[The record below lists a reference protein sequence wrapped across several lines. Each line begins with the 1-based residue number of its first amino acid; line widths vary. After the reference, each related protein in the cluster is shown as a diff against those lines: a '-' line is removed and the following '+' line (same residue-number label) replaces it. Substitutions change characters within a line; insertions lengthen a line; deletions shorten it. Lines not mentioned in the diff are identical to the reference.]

1 MMKMTLLRRGRL
13 MSSREMLSS
22 VFHFPAGITI
32 DSIDPSA
39 NELVIGVACDFP
51 SMPCPECQQ
60 LSARIHSRYPRLVAD
75 LPCAGRNVILVLTVR
90 KFVCGTPTCPRKIFT
105 ERLPGLVES
114 YARMTSRLIAL
125 VQALGLVAG
134 GRLGTRLADR
144 LGVAP
149 TPSTLLRHLMQ
160 LPAPLTRAVRV
171 LGVDDFAWKKRFT
184 YGTILVD
191 LERRKIIDV
200 LPDRE
205 SATVEAWL
213 KEHPEVEFVS
223 RDRGKDFTKAA
234 TMGAPQA
241 QQVVDR
247 FHVVKNL
254 SEVLQEILGHCRAE
268 IRQGE
273 AAVSEFEQ
281 AAEERARGL
290 PTVATWQQRT
300 PAHVKKAHQAR
311 QASRDDRYQQMTTL
325 RAQGLTQ
332 SEVAKRMGMSERAVR
347 QWLKRGAAP
356 TNERQFR
363 RRSVFDPYAA
373 YVLHRWQDGMH
384 EAKQLYEEIQVQGF
398 SGTVRIVQ
406 RFVQALRDDPEKMPL
421 APATGADRFSSKTA
435 TWLFIRDPKQL
446 TTEKQ
451 AELEL
456 ICQRSETAR
465 QTYELTQQLMSMLRL
480 RRGQE
485 FERWLSAVEA
495 SQIPEL
501 RRFAQGLL
509 KDKSAVV
516 AGLTLSYSNGPVEAQ
531 VQKLKVVKRSMYG
544 RAKLP
549 LLRQR
554 LLHVA

>member
-1 MMKMTLLRRGRL
+1 MG
-13 MSSREMLSS
+13 SRELFAS

-39 NELVIGVACDFP
+39 NELMMRVACDFP

-60 LSARIHSRYPRLVAD
+60 PSARIHSRYQRLVAD
-75 LPCAGRNVILVLTVR
+75 LPCAGRHVLLMLTVR
-90 KFVCGTPTCPRKIFT
+90 KFVCSSPTCPRKIFT
-105 ERLPGLVES
+105 ERLPGLVAS
-114 YARMTSRLIAL
+114 YGRMTRRLIAL
-125 VQALGLVAG
+125 LQALGLGAG
-134 GRLGTRLADR
+134 GQLGTRQADR
-144 LGVAP
+144 SGIAT
-149 TPSTLLRHLMQ
+149 TPSTLLRHVMQ

-200 LPDRE
+200 LADRE

-213 KEHPEVEFVS
+213 KEHPEVAFVS

-234 TMGAPQA
+234 TLGAPQA

-273 AAVSEFEQ
+273 TSLPQLEKAG
-281 AAEERARGL
+281 EEPTRPL
-290 PTVATWQQRT
+290 PTAATWQQRT
-300 PAHVKKAHQAR
+300 PAHVKKVHQAR
-311 QASRDDRYQQMTTL
+311 QASRDDRYTQMTTL

-373 YVLHRWQDGMH
+373 YVLQRWQDGMH

-406 RFVQALRDDPEKMPL
+406 RFVRALRDDPEKMPL

-465 QTYELTQQLMSMLRL
+465 QTYELTQQFMSMLRL
-480 RRGQE
+480 RRGQD
-485 FERWLSAVEA
+485 FEMWLSAVEA

-516 AGLTLSYSNGPVEAQ
+516 AGLTLSYSNGLVEAQ
-531 VQKLKVVKRSMYG
+531 VQKLKLVKRSMFG

-554 LLHVA
+554 LLNAV

>member
-1 MMKMTLLRRGRL
+1 MDP
-13 MSSREMLSS
+13 REMALFSR
-22 VFHFPAGITI
+22 VFHLPAEITI
-32 DSIDPSA
+32 TSVHPSPT
-39 NELVIGVACDFP
+39 ELVIGVACQAP
-51 SMPCPECQQ
+51 RMECPECHQP
-60 LSARIHSRYPRLVAD
+60 SARIHGSYQRTVAD

-134 GRLGTRLADR
+134 GQMGTR
-144 LGVAP
+144 
-149 TPSTLLRHLMQ
+149 Q
-160 LPAPLTRAVRV
+160 
-171 LGVDDFAWKKRFT
+171 
-184 YGTILVD
+184 
-191 LERRKIIDV
+191 IIDV
-200 LPDRE
+200 LADRE
-205 SATVEAWL
+205 SATVETWL
-213 KEHPEVEFVS
+213 KEHPEVTIVS
-223 RDRGKDFTKAA
+223 RDRGKEFAKAA
-234 TMGAPQA
+234 TLGAPQA
-241 QQVVDR
+241 RQVVDR
-247 FHVVKNL
+247 FHVVRNL

-273 AAVSEFEQ
+273 TPVPQLETAGKEHTRPLPAA
-281 AAEERARGL
+281 
-290 PTVATWQQRT
+290 ATWQQRT

-332 SEVAKRMGMSERAVR
+332 REVAKRMGMSERAVR
-347 QWLKRGAAP
+347 TWLKRGAAP
-356 TNERQFR
+356 TNERRFR

-373 YVLHRWQDGMH
+373 YVLERWQAGIH
-384 EAKQLYEEIQVQGF
+384 EAKQLYEEIQAQGF

-406 RFVQALRDDPEKMPL
+406 RFVQALRDDPEKISLP
-421 APATGADRFSSKTA
+421 PATGADRFSSNTA

-446 TTEKQ
+446 TSEKQ

-465 QTYELTQQLMSMLRL
+465 KTYELTQQFMTMLRL

-485 FERWLSAVEA
+485 FEAWLSAVEA
-495 SQIPEL
+495 SHIPEL
-501 RRFAQGLL
+501 RRFAHSLL
-509 KDKSAVV
+509 KDKEAVV
-516 AGLTLSYSNGPVEAQ
+516 AGLTLPYSNGPVEAQ
-531 VQKLKVVKRSMYG
+531 VQKLKLVKRSMFG

-554 LLHVA
+554 LLNAA

>member
-1 MMKMTLLRRGRL
+1 ML
-13 MSSREMLSS
+13 MGSREMLSS

-39 NELVIGVACDFP
+39 NELVIRIACDFP
-51 SMPCPECQQ
+51 SMPCPECRQP
-60 LSARIHSRYPRLVAD
+60 SARIHSCYQRLVAD
-75 LPCAGRNVILVLTVR
+75 LPCAGRNVILALALR
-90 KFVCGTPTCPRKIFT
+90 KFVCGTSTCPRKIFT

-114 YARMTSRLIAL
+114 YARMTSRLITL
-125 VQALGLVAG
+125 MQAIGLVAG
-134 GRLGTRLADR
+134 GQKGTRLADR
-144 LGVAP
+144 FAIAT
-149 TPSTLLRHLMQ
+149 TPPTLLRHLMQ
-160 LPAPLTRAVRV
+160 LPVPLTRAVRV

-200 LPDRE
+200 LADRE

-213 KEHPEVEFVS
+213 QEHSEVKFVI

-234 TMGAPQA
+234 TLGAPQA

-247 FHVVKNL
+247 FHMVKNL

-268 IRQGE
+268 IRQAE
-273 AAVSEFEQ
+273 APLPQLEK
-281 AAEERARGL
+281 AEEERTRPL
-290 PTVATWQQRT
+290 PTAATWQQRT
-300 PAHVKKAHQAR
+300 PAQVKKAHQAR

-332 SEVAKRMGMSERAVR
+332 REAATRMGMSERAVR
-347 QWLKRGAAP
+347 NWLKRGAAP
-356 TNERQFR
+356 TNARQFR
-363 RRSVFDPYAA
+363 RRSIFDPYAA
-373 YVLHRWQDGMH
+373 YVLQRWQAGTR
-384 EAKQLYEEIQVQGF
+384 EGKQLYEEIQAQGF

-406 RFVQALRDDPEKMPL
+406 RFVQALRDDPEQITL
-421 APATGADRFSSKTA
+421 APATAAERFSSNTA

-446 TTEKQ
+446 TAEKQ

-465 QTYELTQQLMSMLRL
+465 KTYELTQQFLTMLRK
-480 RRGQE
+480 RRGQD
-485 FERWLSAVEA
+485 FETWLSAVEA
-495 SQIPEL
+495 SHIPEL
-501 RRFAQGLL
+501 GRFAHSLC
-509 KDKSAVV
+509 KDKDAVI

-531 VQKLKVVKRSMYG
+531 VQKLKLVKRSMYG

-554 LLHVA
+554 LLHAA

>member
-1 MMKMTLLRRGRL
+1 MEP
-13 MSSREMLSS
+13 REAALLSS
-22 VFHFPAGITI
+22 ILHLPAGITI
-32 DSIDPSA
+32 TSVHPSVT
-39 NELVIGVACDFP
+39 ELVVCVACHAP
-51 SMPCPECQQ
+51 SMPCPECHQ
-60 LSARIHSRYPRLVAD
+60 LSARIHGSYQRTVAD
-75 LPCAGRNVILVLTVR
+75 LPCAGRNVLLLLTVR
-90 KFVCGTPTCPRKIFT
+90 KFVCSTPTCPHKIFT

-114 YARMTSRLIAL
+114 YGRMTTRLIAL
-125 VQALGLVAG
+125 LQALGLGAG
-134 GRLGTRLADR
+134 GQLGTRQADR
-144 LGVAP
+144 SGIA
-149 TPSTLLRHLMQ
+149 TSPSTLLRHLMQ
-160 LPAPLTRAVRV
+160 LPPPVTRSVRV

-200 LPDRE
+200 LADRE

-213 KEHPEVEFVS
+213 HEHPEVEFVS

-247 FHVVKNL
+247 FHMVRNL

-273 AAVSEFEQ
+273 APLPQLEKA
-281 AAEERARGL
+281 AAEPTRPL
-290 PTVATWQQRT
+290 PTAATWQQRT
-300 PAHVKKAHQAR
+300 PAQVKKVHQAR
-311 QASRDDRYQQMTTL
+311 QASRDDRYTQMTTL
-325 RAQGLTQ
+325 RTQGLTQ
-332 SEVAKRMGMSERAVR
+332 REVAQRMGMSERTVR
-347 QWLKRGAAP
+347 HWLKRGAAP

-373 YVLHRWQDGMH
+373 YVLQRWQDGIQ
-384 EAKQLYEEIQVQGF
+384 EAKHLYAEIRAQGF
-398 SGTVRIVQ
+398 PGTVRIVQ
-406 RFVQALRDDPEKMPL
+406 RFVQALRDDPEQIPL
-421 APATGADRFSSKTA
+421 APATAADRFSSKTA
-435 TWLFIRDPKQL
+435 TWLFIRDPAQL
-446 TTEKQ
+446 TTKKQ
-451 AELEL
+451 VELEL

-465 QTYELTQQLMSMLRL
+465 KTYELTQQFMRMLRL
-480 RRGQE
+480 RRGQD

-531 VQKLKVVKRSMYG
+531 VQKLKLVKRSMFG

>member
-1 MMKMTLLRRGRL
+1 MTL
-13 MSSREMLSS
+13 
-22 VFHFPAGITI
+22 P
-32 DSIDPSA
+32 
-39 NELVIGVACDFP
+39 
-51 SMPCPECQQ
+51 
-60 LSARIHSRYPRLVAD
+60 
-75 LPCAGRNVILVLTVR
+75 GRNASHMEPVWSIWSSE
-90 KFVCGTPTCPRKIFT
+90 K
-105 ERLPGLVES
+105 
-114 YARMTSRLIAL
+114 
-125 VQALGLVAG
+125 
-134 GRLGTRLADR
+134 
-144 LGVAP
+144 
-149 TPSTLLRHLMQ
+149 LLMCE
-160 LPAPLTRAVRV
+160 A
-171 LGVDDFAWKKRFT
+171 F
-184 YGTILVD
+184 
-191 LERRKIIDV
+191 
-200 LPDRE
+200 RE

-213 KEHPEVEFVS
+213 QEHPEVAFVS
-223 RDRGKDFTKAA
+223 RDRGKEFTKAA
-234 TMGAPQA
+234 TLGAPQA

-273 AAVSEFEQ
+273 APLPQLEKAG
-281 AAEERARGL
+281 EEPTRPL
-290 PTVATWQQRT
+290 PTATTWQQRT

-332 SEVAKRMGMSERAVR
+332 KEVAKRMGMSERAVR

-373 YVLHRWQDGMH
+373 YVLQRWQDGIH

-398 SGTVRIVQ
+398 AGTVRIVQ
-406 RFVQALRDDPEKMPL
+406 RFVQALRDDPEKIPL
-421 APATGADRFSSKTA
+421 APATGTDRFSSKTA

-446 TTEKQ
+446 TTENQ

-456 ICQRSETAR
+456 ICQRSETAHK
-465 QTYELTQQLMSMLRL
+465 TYELTQQFMSMLRL

-531 VQKLKVVKRSMYG
+531 VQKLTVVKRSMYG

>member
-1 MMKMTLLRRGRL
+1 MG
-13 MSSREMLSS
+13 SREMLSS

-39 NELVIGVACDFP
+39 NELVIRIACDFP
-51 SMPCPECQQ
+51 SMPCPECRQP
-60 LSARIHSRYPRLVAD
+60 SARIHSCYQRLVAD
-75 LPCAGRNVILVLTVR
+75 LPCAGRNVILALTLR

-114 YARMTSRLIAL
+114 YARMTSRLITL
-125 VQALGLVAG
+125 MQAIGLVAG
-134 GRLGTRLADR
+134 GQKGTRLADR
-144 LGVAP
+144 FAIAT
-149 TPSTLLRHLMQ
+149 TPPTLLRHLMQ
-160 LPAPLTRAVRV
+160 LPVPLTRAVRV

-200 LPDRE
+200 LADRE

-213 KEHPEVEFVS
+213 QEHPEVELVI

-234 TMGAPQA
+234 TVGAPQA

-247 FHVVKNL
+247 FHMVKNL

-273 AAVSEFEQ
+273 APLPQLEKAG
-281 AAEERARGL
+281 EEPPRPL
-290 PTVATWQQRT
+290 PTAATCEPRT
-300 PAHVKKAHQAR
+300 PAHVKKVHQAR
-311 QASRDDRYQQMTTL
+311 QASRDDRYSQMTTL
-325 RAQGLTQ
+325 RVQGLTQ
-332 SEVAKRMGMSERAVR
+332 REVAKRMGMSERAVR
-347 QWLKRGAAP
+347 HWLKRGAAP
-356 TNERQFR
+356 TNERRFR

-373 YVLHRWQDGMH
+373 YVLQRWQDGIH
-384 EAKQLYEEIQVQGF
+384 EAKQLYAEIRAQGF
-398 SGTVRIVQ
+398 PGTVRIVQ
-406 RFVQALRDDPEKMPL
+406 RFVQTLRDDPVKITLP
-421 APATGADRFSSKTA
+421 PATGADRFSSKTA

-446 TTEKQ
+446 TTQKQ

-456 ICQRSETAR
+456 ICQRSETAHK
-465 QTYELTQQLMSMLRL
+465 TYALTQQFMSMLRL

-531 VQKLKVVKRSMYG
+531 VQKLKLVKRSMFG

>member
-1 MMKMTLLRRGRL
+1 MG
-13 MSSREMLSS
+13 SREILSS

-39 NELVIGVACDFP
+39 NELVMGIACDFP
-51 SMPCPECQQ
+51 SMPCPECHQA
-60 LSARIHSRYPRLVAD
+60 SARIHSSYQRMVAD
-75 LPCAGRNVILVLTVR
+75 LPCAGRNVILALTLR

-125 VQALGLVAG
+125 MQAIGLVAG
-134 GRLGTRLADR
+134 GQKGTRLADR
-144 LGVAP
+144 SGIAT
-149 TPSTLLRHLMQ
+149 TPSSLLRHVMQ
-160 LPAPLTRAVRV
+160 LPAPPTRAVRV

-200 LPDRE
+200 LADRE

-213 KEHPEVEFVS
+213 KAHPEVEFVS

-234 TMGAPQA
+234 TVGAPQA

-247 FHVVKNL
+247 FHLVKNL

-273 AAVSEFEQ
+273 APVPPLEKE
-281 AAEERARGL
+281 AEEPTRPL
-290 PTVATWQQRT
+290 PTAATWQQRT
-300 PAHVKKAHQAR
+300 PPAHVKKVHQAR
-311 QASRDDRYQQMTTL
+311 QASRDDRYTQMTTL

-332 SEVAKRMGMSERAVR
+332 REVAKRLGMSERAVR
-347 QWLKRGAAP
+347 HWLKRGAAP

-373 YVLHRWQDGMH
+373 YVLQRWQDGIQ
-384 EAKQLYEEIQVQGF
+384 EAKQLYAEIRAQGF
-398 SGTVRIVQ
+398 PGSVRIVQ
-406 RFVQALRDDPEKMPL
+406 RFVQALRDDPEKIPL
-421 APATGADRFSSKTA
+421 APATVADRFSAKTA
-435 TWLFIRDPKQL
+435 TWLFIRDPAQL
-446 TTEKQ
+446 TPEKQ

-465 QTYELTQQLMSMLRL
+465 LTYELTQQFMTMLRL

-485 FERWLSAVEA
+485 FETWLSAVEA
-495 SQIPEL
+495 SHIPEL
-501 RRFAQGLL
+501 RRFARSLL
-509 KDKSAVV
+509 RDKEAVV

-531 VQKLKVVKRSMYG
+531 VHKLKLVKRSMFG

-554 LLHVA
+554 LLNAA